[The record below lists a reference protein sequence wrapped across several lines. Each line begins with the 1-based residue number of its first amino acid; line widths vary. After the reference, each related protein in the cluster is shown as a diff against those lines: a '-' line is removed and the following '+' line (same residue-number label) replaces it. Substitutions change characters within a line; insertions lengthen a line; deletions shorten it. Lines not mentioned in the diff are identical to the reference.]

1 MRPADHRRRRRRR
14 APDPSSVR
22 NGAAA
27 RSTALANRHD
37 AELGLG
43 GAVLA
48 SSAYSSRRA
57 DEVEEP
63 REDEAVLEDEALGV
77 RLTVGVAR
85 LADELNEPHPAATD
99 TQRSTDTAL
108 TGAQLRRKLTAMPRR
123 PHQSWTTDDRPVML
137 HAVLGW
143 LRRKRP
149 AQARAPSGPS
159 NPRNS
164 PIELASLLY
173 GSAYGSGP
181 SRVRRHSLKVLR
193 VVSGSLRTTLLMH
206 EHRNEA
212 GRSEPRSRC
221 SFRLTSARSRSR
233 SLAAPGATN

>member
-1 MRPADHRRRRRRR
+1 M
-14 APDPSSVR
+14 
-22 NGAAA
+22 
-27 RSTALANRHD
+27 
-37 AELGLG
+37 
-43 GAVLA
+43 A

-77 RLTVGVAR
+77 LLTVGVAR

-164 PIELASLLY
+164 PIELASL
-173 GSAYGSGP
+173 SI
-181 SRVRRHSLKVLR
+181 RVRLR
-193 VVSGSLRTTLLMH
+193 Q
-206 EHRNEA
+206 
-212 GRSEPRSRC
+212 RSEPS
-221 SFRLTSARSRSR
+221 SQAQSQGPAGRLRLSQDNTPHARTPQRGRTERAAVSLLLPADERPKQK
-233 SLAAPGATN
+233 SLARCPRGD